1 MISFDVGIKHLAFC
15 LFEKDTN
22 KIVNWGVIDLSEEE
36 GGGGGG
42 GGKAAS
48 AAAATI
54 EKCSFCKTKSFVRN
68 DSMMYC
74 KRHLKEKVENP
85 FILSNPDINK
95 LTVKEMLKIQQLIPN
110 GGLFPKNPKK
120 EELKTNVSP
129 YIPKLCFIPVNVKE
143 KKTNVSNISLIILGK
158 NMKSELDKLDFG
170 DLDTVIIE
178 NQLGPI
184 ATRMKTI
191 QGMLAQYFIM
201 KFPSLLKIECVSSQ
215 NKLKNSLST
224 DTTTGSCSSSS
235 SSTSY
240 KGRKQ
245 LSVDI
250 CKTMLLKS
258 QQNEFLEMLEK
269 AKKKDDL
276 ADSYLQGIYYLS
288 RKQNQK
294 QQQKQQQK

>member
-15 LFEKDTN
+15 LFEKDTD
-22 KIVNWGVIDLSEEE
+22 KIMNWGVIDLSEQEQEE
-36 GGGGGG
+36 V
-42 GGKAAS
+42 GKAA
-48 AAAATI
+48 ALTI
-54 EKCSFCKTKSFVRN
+54 EKCSFCKTKAFVCN
-68 DSMMYC
+68 DTMMYC

-85 FILSNPDINK
+85 FILSNSDINK
-95 LTVKEMLKIQQLIPN
+95 LTVKEMLKIQQLIPDVV
-110 GGLFPKNPKK
+110 FPKNPKK
-120 EELKTNVSP
+120 EELKTNISP
-129 YIPKLCFIPVNVKE
+129 YIPKFCCIPVNVKE

-158 NMKSELDKLDFG
+158 NMKSELDKLHFG

-215 NKLKNSLST
+215 NKLKQSLT
-224 DTTTGSCSSSS
+224 ADTTNG
-235 SSTSY
+235 STSY

-245 LSVDI
+245 MSVDI
-250 CKTMLLKS
+250 CKTMLTKS

-288 RKQNQK
+288 RKQK
-294 QQQKQQQK
+294 QQQQSK

>member
-15 LFEKDTN
+15 LFEKDTD
-22 KIVNWGVIDLSEEE
+22 KIMNWGVIDLSEQEE
-36 GGGGGG
+36 EV
-42 GGKAAS
+42 GKAA
-48 AAAATI
+48 ATTI
-54 EKCSFCKTKSFVRN
+54 EKCSFCKTKAFVCN
-68 DSMMYC
+68 DTMMYC

-110 GGLFPKNPKK
+110 VVFPKNPKK
-120 EELKTNVSP
+120 EELKTNISP
-129 YIPKLCFIPVNVKE
+129 YIPKFCCIPVNVKE

-158 NMKSELDKLDFG
+158 NMKSELDKLHFG

-215 NKLKNSLST
+215 NKLKNCT
-224 DTTTGSCSSSS
+224 DTTTGSS
-235 SSTSY
+235 SY

-245 LSVDI
+245 MSVDI
-250 CKTMLLKS
+250 CKTMLTKS

-288 RKQNQK
+288 RRK
-294 QQQKQQQK
+294 QQQQQQQQQSK